1 MAEPPFGNFR
11 SAENPD
17 KLAVRAAA
25 FEVIS
30 LIILAFFLGISR
42 FRRLYLTAMVLF
54 LLVTACGR
62 AAAERSNAPSSTCGL
77 SDQEAA
83 GLNDYYKR
91 AMFSPVG

>member
-1 MAEPPFGNFR
+1 
-11 SAENPD
+11 
-17 KLAVRAAA
+17 
-25 FEVIS
+25 
-30 LIILAFFLGISR
+30 
-42 FRRLYLTAMVLF
+42 MVLF